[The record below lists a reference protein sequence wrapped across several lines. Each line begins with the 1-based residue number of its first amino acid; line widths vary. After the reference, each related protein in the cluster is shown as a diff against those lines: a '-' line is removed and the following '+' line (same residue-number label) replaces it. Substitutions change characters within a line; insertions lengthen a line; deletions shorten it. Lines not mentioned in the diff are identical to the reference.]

1 MQEVV
6 ALVVAVLVKTVIL
19 VVRELELLTQ
29 VVVAVDLAEVVIMV
43 EQVALV

>member
-1 MQEVV
+1 MEEAVV
-6 ALVVAVLVKTVIL
+6 LVVAVLVRTVTL

-43 EQVALV
+43 ELVVQV

>member
-6 ALVVAVLVKTVIL
+6 ALVVAVLVRTVIL

>member
-1 MQEVV
+1 M
-6 ALVVAVLVKTVIL
+6 VAVLVKTVIL

-29 VVVAVDLAEVVIMV
+29 VVVEVDLAEVVIMV